1 MNKLGHTYSPFRG
14 LGRRGLWLALL
25 LAWGLAA
32 QAQEWVSGGLRYRV
46 IGDDEVAVARWVEQ
60 GASLYEGVVIVP
72 ETVFYDGMNYRITA
86 VADSAFYNSGI
97 TELQLPNSVTH
108 IGRWAMADAFD
119 LASVTLPLHLQE
131 ASEGMLA
138 GTAITSIILPQGVTR
153 IDDSAFEDCNLLRSV
168 FLPSTLLEMGDYAFD
183 GCHSL
188 FEVFSAADE
197 PPVWMGDDAMPA
209 INGVDL
215 ILADDRAVATW
226 RADSLWGDHHRYS
239 MWTSEDVTPSFELSD
254 ENWQEHWSQVA
265 LGHNMAYRV
274 YGEDGYMMALTTAE
288 HYYLPI
294 SDHEAEYVIVPTNG
308 ISDAD
313 DAMPIV
319 VKAPLTGI
327 EDLVKER
334 THPNIYALD
343 GVLHIEGDNYGTWT
357 TIYDLYGRLYY
368 ERPSV
373 EGQVITL
380 HRNRIYIVI
389 VGNYVKKVML

>member
-1 MNKLGHTYSPFRG
+1 MDMIKKHIV
-14 LGRRGLWLALL
+14 LALL
-25 LAWGLAA
+25 LASWLVAG
-32 QAQEWVSGGLRYRV
+32 AQEWVSGDLRYR
-46 IGDDEVAVARWVEQ
+46 IISDDEAAVAPWVEE
-60 GASLYEGVVIVP
+60 GMSLYEGVVIVP
-72 ETVFYDGMNYRITA
+72 ETVFYDGFNYRVTA
-86 VADSAFYNSGI
+86 IADSAFYNSGI
-97 TELQLPNSVTH
+97 TELQLPNSITR

-119 LASVTLPLHLQE
+119 LTSVTLPLHLQWV
-131 ASEGMLA
+131 SEGMLA
-138 GTAITSIILPQGVTR
+138 GTDITSIIIPEGVTL

-188 FEVFSAADE
+188 FEVFSGADE
-197 PPVWMGDDAMPA
+197 PPIWMGYDAMPA

-215 ILADDRAVATW
+215 ILADDRAVTAW
-226 RADSLWGDHHRYS
+226 REDSLWGDHHRYS
-239 MWTSEDVTPSFELSD
+239 MWISEDVTPSFELSD
-254 ENWQEHWSQVA
+254 ENWDDHWSQVA

-274 YGEDGYMMALTTAE
+274 YGEDGYLMALTTAE
-288 HYYLPI
+288 HYYLPF

-319 VKAPLTGI
+319 VKAPITGI
-327 EDLVKER
+327 EDLIEDHA
-334 THPNIYALD
+334 HPNIYALD

-357 TIYDLYGRLYY
+357 TIYDMYGRLYY

-373 EGQVITL
+373 EGQVISL
-380 HRNRIYIVI
+380 QRNRIYIVI